1 MSKAERFLD
10 KMGNYLL
17 TLDIASIIII
27 DNRDISSKGGEI
39 MRKELIRARKA
50 RNLSVADMAERMN
63 ISASF
68 YYKIESGDRNP
79 TIDLAKRIAD
89 LLGGNVDILFFGSNL
104 DDTSSK
110 TIERAATLDTGTEG

>member
-1 MSKAERFLD
+1 
-10 KMGNYLL
+10 
-17 TLDIASIIII
+17 
-27 DNRDISSKGGEI
+27 